1 MRAELELITASAPI
15 HATSADIDKQQT
27 TVNGRQRKI
36 KDRRD

>member
-27 TVNGRQRKI
+27 TESMTTDNGQ
-36 KDRRD
+36 